1 MANQF
6 QNPFADMMKNPFM
19 DKNPMADMMKNFTQ
33 MQAPE
38 MPSMPSMDVN
48 HVMSVGRRNAEA
60 CSAAGQAM
68 AESAQAISRR
78 QAELAR
84 AQVEKFLKTTK
95 EMLVNGSPEI
105 NTTKQVE
112 FAKTMF
118 ESSLNNLREVGE
130 LMTKS
135 SFEVF
140 DVMNR
145 RTSESIEEMTKKA
158 SPAASSSTKR
168 KAA

>member
-1 MANQF
+1 MTN
-6 QNPFADMMKNPFM
+6 QNPFADLF
-19 DKNPMADMMKNFTQ
+19 KNFSEFK
-33 MQAPE
+33 APFADLKA
-38 MPSMPSMDVN
+38 PSLPALDMNQLMN
-48 HVMSVGRRNAEA
+48 VGRRNAEA
-60 CSAAGQAM
+60 VSAASQAV

-84 AQVEKFLKTTK
+84 GHVEKVLKTTK

-112 FAKTMF
+112 FAKTLF

-130 LMTKS
+130 LVTKS

-140 DVMNR
+140 DVLNR
-145 RTSESIEEMTKKA
+145 RATETIEEFSNAKA
-158 SPAASSSTKR
+158 SPAAKK